1 MKTEIK
7 LALIGGAVTLVAA
20 VLPVVL
26 GWYGPS
32 SNSKETVVPVPAT
45 GVQGAPVSDQQ
56 HVSKNPLV
64 PREPASSKPA
74 SVAGTG
80 SKLAD
85 FAAIIRNRD
94 LNAAKASAEFRA
106 FAKEHYGKEI
116 EQLDRRERVSF
127 WVDMAKSLARQRK
140 LEEPSEK

>member
-1 MKTEIK
+1 M
-7 LALIGGAVTLVAA
+7 
-20 VLPVVL
+20 
-26 GWYGPS
+26 
-32 SNSKETVVPVPAT
+32 VPVPAT

>member
-32 SNSKETVVPVPAT
+32 SNQKETPVPAP
-45 GVQGAPVSDQQ
+45 GVQRVLVSGQQGAS
-56 HVSKNPLV
+56 SSV
-64 PREPASSKPA
+64 PAFREPASSKPA
-74 SVAGTG
+74 RIDKVT
-80 SKLAD
+80 SKLAE

-94 LNAAKASAEFRA
+94 LNAAKSSPEFRL
-106 FAKEHYGKEI
+106 FVKEHYGKEI
-116 EQLDRRERVSF
+116 EQLDRRERMTF
-127 WVDMAKSLARQRK
+127 WVEMSKSLVRQRK
-140 LEEPSEK
+140 LEEQTKK